1 MGFLEEC
8 LWAVE
13 KHAYSA
19 AVDWIVPDMLVKSNW
34 FLLLFE
40 SSSF

>member
-8 LWAVE
+8 LWEVE
-13 KHAYSA
+13 KHAYL
-19 AVDWIVPDMLVKSNW
+19 AVDEWIVPDMMVKSNW
-34 FLLLFE
+34 FILLFE